1 MGNGRGKKPPFTGLE
16 SPAIA
21 GNGVVAIAEFRAL
34 GLVDGIF
41 EENRA
46 RSAEKLSFDQ
56 TKIVRLLL
64 NASLPTSS
72 PRHHHQGPRP
82 VCGTEPP
89 WRTEVACGG
98 AGGGAALPSRAI
110 ACRRAIRSSIGGWV
124 ENRPD
129 RPPAESG
136 LSM

>member
-1 MGNGRGKKPPFTGLE
+1 MGNVRGKKPPFTGLE

-21 GNGVVAIAEFRAL
+21 RNGVVAIAEFRAF

-64 NASLPTSS
+64 NASLPTKQPPPSSS
-72 PRHHHQGPRP
+72 PRTAPGLRHRAAVADRGRLRRRRR
-82 VCGTEPP
+82 
-89 WRTEVACGG
+89 WRCTAVARHRLQARDALLHRRMGREQ
-98 AGGGAALPSRAI
+98 AGQAAGRE
-110 ACRRAIRSSIGGWV
+110 RV
-124 ENRPD
+124 
-129 RPPAESG
+129 
-136 LSM
+136 